1 MKKKF
6 GLLMLISTG
15 ILLGLTGC
23 GKEQLNVNEYVTLKY
38 EGYDGYG
45 EVKVD
50 GINSDDFYKSVVKL
64 AGKNAKIDVSDET
77 AVKEA
82 SVILLEEALENA
94 SIEESSNLSNGDK
107 IKISSEI
114 SESTAEKFESNT
126 GIKIKCNSINTK
138 VKGLKDPADFDIKDY
153 VSFKTEGYSP
163 NIEIKAEKN
172 TLKNWPKFKYSQKEG
187 LKNGDV
193 VTIQIGKSESEFEA
207 FRTEN
212 NLPEFDRTFTYTVEG
227 APSIVESYDEVTDEL
242 LDDLKSKADSKKD
255 KFLSYY
261 EGVNSSDYS
270 LTNIGYNYDKYNKLR
285 IYMIYKNNNSN
296 PSEVE
301 FKSHNVIPNY
311 CVVCLKGNAY
321 YKGDYYI
328 TNPLEKGSKMECVAG
343 FFEDINEIKEVFTT
357 WKYLR
362 SSDYDFS
369 LYTEMTILDL

>member
-45 EVKVD
+45 EVKVN

-193 VTIQIGKSESEFEA
+193 ITIQIGKSESEFEA

-212 NLPEFDRTFTYTVEG
+212 NLPEFDRTFTYTVKDVP
-227 APSIVESYDEVTDEL
+227 AIVESYDEVTDEL
-242 LDDLKSKADSKKD
+242 LDVLKSKADSEKD
-255 KFLSYY
+255 KFLSNY
-261 EGVNSSDYS
+261 EGINSSDYI
-270 LTNIGYNYDKYNKLR
+270 LTNIGYSTDVFNKLR
-285 IYMIYKNNNSN
+285 IFMIYKNTNSN
-296 PSEVE
+296 PVEV
-301 FKSHNVIPNY
+301 KYKHDNVIPNY
-311 CVVCLKGNAY
+311 CVVCIRGNAR
-321 YKGDYYI
+321 YKGEYYI
-328 TNPLEKGSKMECVAG
+328 TNPLEKGSKMETLLG
-343 FFEDINEIKEVFTT
+343 IFEDIDGVK
-357 WKYLR
+357 
-362 SSDYDFS
+362 D
-369 LYTEMTILDL
+369 LYTWRKNFSNLSEFIGCSEMTILDL